1 MAGIVLEK
9 GKNIYNYGQPM
20 TALHMIT
27 NGKVEVTYPGG
38 SYSLGKGDVIGIG
51 EICSEIH
58 LLGYTTLEDTTIL
71 TYPLTSLDSL
81 NDILQKHPDV
91 ARLFCLSCFRQINI
105 LLNRSSI
112 SELNCSELY
121 RTLTDDIDTY
131 TSLCNRYRLPVRSLE
146 HFDELNAF
154 LGDDSPDIWLSGY
167 YMGLSRILASDNYRI
182 MVQES
187 DLSIGMLRKGSLDFR
202 RTYQSLEEQFH
213 YLQQI
218 GSFYFRESGND
229 LFDFYTSLFYKLGQD
244 NDDSKMVYDRIHH
257 MLSRAGDLSF
267 IDQELFTSRSQSFQ
281 SSLNLMGYGDSAASE
296 SVGDSEIPGKLAG
309 SLNTILDYAGSDPDT
324 VASFRQHVHAYKLLS
339 DRASQDQEVA
349 LLRKKLTEEFYQ
361 LYTLLFAKSLEQP
374 SMPMP
379 VKMFLYFGYV
389 DEELAGLKNAVTLY
403 RLAET
408 MTDHSDIGVYT
419 FYDWL
424 MAIYRG
430 KKSPSRNEFD
440 QDYSDY
446 IHKQKVGN
454 NITDAEFKA
463 LENNPMAKVN
473 YELQNMFRQVNKITF
488 GRITTFCPLFCA
500 DDVLKDL
507 ESSYVTVSRVS
518 QILEEIRRVDYT
530 AFYRES
536 LDMEH
541 LDAMGKETVHLEYL
555 PDIILMPNVG
565 IRGVMWQEIEGKRRN
580 SPGRMVFSIFH
591 LEDLKTTFTH
601 LTGEFRW
608 ELCKR
613 VQGNRWNDVSISS
626 LTSEY
631 FDYIQFYR
639 KNHDLSA
646 EAKEKV
652 KSSLQRAKN
661 SFKEMFVRDYMIWV
675 LFEGAG
681 SPRLNKVARQIMFTY
696 CPFPED
702 ICNTLAQNP
711 LYSELLERRKI
722 KVAQG
727 LHHLDVLT
735 KKLQNGN
742 TPVPETVAQERY
754 YISGCKDA

>member
-1 MAGIVLEK
+1 MIAVSTLT
-9 GKNIYNYGQPM
+9 KNV
-20 TALHMIT
+20 T
-27 NGKVEVTYPGG
+27 NGKTYESTVVKWSPQASFSYDMSENANIRFFYFG
-38 SYSLGKGDVIGIG
+38 SSQQPSTSQLMPVPDNTDPVNISLGNPYLNPYFSHRLRGMFRYSNKKNFISVNGFFGGNFVQDAITSATWYDDNSVKYNIPVNTKGTGN
-51 EICSEIH
+51 
-58 LLGYTTLEDTTIL
+58 
-71 TYPLTSLDSL
+71 LD
-81 NDILQKHPDV
+81 
-91 ARLFCLSCFRQINI
+91 ARVMANI
-105 LLNRSSI
+105 
-112 SELNCSELY
+112 
-121 RTLTDDIDTY
+121 
-131 TSLCNRYRLPVRSLE
+131 
-146 HFDELNAF
+146 
-154 LGDDSPDIWLSGY
+154 
-167 YMGLSRILASDNYRI
+167 
-182 MVQES
+182 
-187 DLSIGMLRKGSLDFR
+187 
-202 RTYQSLEEQFH
+202 
-213 YLQQI
+213 
-218 GSFYFRESGND
+218 
-229 LFDFYTSLFYKLGQD
+229 
-244 NDDSKMVYDRIHH
+244 
-257 MLSRAGDLSF
+257 
-267 IDQELFTSRSQSFQ
+267 
-281 SSLNLMGYGDSAASE
+281 
-296 SVGDSEIPGKLAG
+296 
-309 SLNTILDYAGSDPDT
+309 
-324 VASFRQHVHAYKLLS
+324 
-339 DRASQDQEVA
+339 
-349 LLRKKLTEEFYQ
+349 
-361 LYTLLFAKSLEQP
+361 
-374 SMPMP
+374 PMP

-389 DEELAGLKNAVTLY
+389 DEELAGLNNAVTLY
-403 RLAET
+403 RLAEN
-408 MTDHSDIGVYT
+408 MTDHSTVGVYT

-424 MAIYRG
+424 MAIFRG
-430 KKSPSRNEFD
+430 QKSPSRNEFD

-446 IHKQKVGN
+446 IHKQKVGG
-454 NITDAEFKA
+454 NITDAELKA

-473 YELQNMFRQVNKITF
+473 YELRNMFPQVNKITF

-507 ESSYVTVSRVS
+507 ESSYVTVSRVA

-541 LDAMGKETVHLEYL
+541 IDVMGKETIHLEYL

-613 VQGNRWNDVSISS
+613 VQGNRWNDVSTNS

-711 LYSELLERRKI
+711 LYSDLLDRRKI

-735 KKLQNGN
+735 RKLQNGN
-742 TPVPETVAQERY
+742 ILVPETVVQERY
-754 YISGCKDA
+754 YISGSKKA

>member
-1 MAGIVLEK
+1 
-9 GKNIYNYGQPM
+9 
-20 TALHMIT
+20 
-27 NGKVEVTYPGG
+27 
-38 SYSLGKGDVIGIG
+38 
-51 EICSEIH
+51 
-58 LLGYTTLEDTTIL
+58 
-71 TYPLTSLDSL
+71 
-81 NDILQKHPDV
+81 
-91 ARLFCLSCFRQINI
+91 
-105 LLNRSSI
+105 
-112 SELNCSELY
+112 
-121 RTLTDDIDTY
+121 
-131 TSLCNRYRLPVRSLE
+131 
-146 HFDELNAF
+146 
-154 LGDDSPDIWLSGY
+154 
-167 YMGLSRILASDNYRI
+167 
-182 MVQES
+182 
-187 DLSIGMLRKGSLDFR
+187 MLRKGSLDFR

-213 YLQQI
+213 YLQQV

-244 NDDSKMVYDRIHH
+244 NEDSKAVYDRIHR
-257 MLSRAGDLSF
+257 MLSKAGDLSF
-267 IDQELFTSRSQSFQ
+267 IDQELFASRSQTFQ
-281 SSLNLMGYGDSAASE
+281 SSLNLMESKDSAEAGS
-296 SVGDSEIPGKLAG
+296 SGDSEILGKLAG
-309 SLNTILDYAGSDPDT
+309 SLNTILDYAGSDLDT
-324 VASFRQHVHAYKLLS
+324 VTSFRQHVHAYKLLS
-339 DRASQDQEVA
+339 DRASQDQDVA
-349 LLRKKLTEEFYQ
+349 LLRRQLTEEFYL
-361 LYTLLFAKSLEQP
+361 LYSLLFTQTLEQP
-374 SMPMP
+374 NIPMP

-403 RLAET
+403 RMAEA
-408 MTDHSDIGVYT
+408 MSDHSDIGVYT

-424 MAIYRG
+424 MAIFRG

-446 IHKQKVGN
+446 IHKQKVGG
-454 NITDAEFKA
+454 NITDAELKA

-473 YELQNMFRQVNKITF
+473 YELRNMFPQVNKITF

-541 LDAMGKETVHLEYL
+541 IDVMGKETIHLEYL

-639 KNHDLSA
+639 KNHDLST

-711 LYSELLERRKI
+711 LYADLLDRRKI

-735 KKLQNGN
+735 RKLQNGN
-742 TPVPETVAQERY
+742 IPVPETVAQERY
-754 YISGCKDA
+754 YLIGSKKA

>member
-9 GKNIYNYGQPM
+9 DKNIYSYGQPM
-20 TALHMIT
+20 TALHLIT
-27 NGKVEVTYPGG
+27 NGKVNVSYPGG
-38 SYSLGKGDVIGIG
+38 SYQLGKGDVIGIC

-58 LLGYTTLEDTTIL
+58 LLGYTTAEDTTIL
-71 TYPLTSLDSL
+71 TYPLTNLDSL

-91 ARLFCLSCFRQINI
+91 ARLFLLSCFRQINI

-112 SELNCSELY
+112 SEMNCSEIY
-121 RTLTDDIDTY
+121 RTLADDIATY
-131 TSLCNRYRLPVRSLE
+131 HSLCTRYRLPIRSLE

-154 LGDDSPDIWLSGY
+154 LGDDSPDIWLNGY
-167 YMGLSRILASDNYRI
+167 YMGLNRILASDNYKI
-182 MVQES
+182 LVQES

-213 YLQQI
+213 YMQQV
-218 GSFYFRESGND
+218 GSFYFHESGND
-229 LFDFYTSLFYKLGQD
+229 LFDFYTSLYYKLGAD
-244 NDDSKMVYDRIHH
+244 NEDSKIVYDRIHH
-257 MLSRAGDLSF
+257 MLSREKELSF
-267 IDQELFTSRSQSFQ
+267 IDPELFASRSMSFQ
-281 SSLNLMGYGDSAASE
+281 NSLNLMESSDSTDTGSDNNGE
-296 SVGDSEIPGKLAG
+296 VIGKLAG
-309 SLNTILDYAGSDPDT
+309 SLNTILEYAGSDLDT
-324 VASFRQHVHAYKLLS
+324 LSSFRQHVHAYKLLS
-339 DRASQDQEVA
+339 DRASQDQEVT
-349 LLRKKLTEEFYQ
+349 LLRKQLTEEFYL
-361 LYTLLFAKSLEQP
+361 LYSLLFTQTLTQP
-374 SMPMP
+374 NIPMP
-379 VKMFLYFGYV
+379 VRMFLYFGYV
-389 DEELAGLKNAVTLY
+389 DEELAGLKNAVSLY
-403 RLAET
+403 HLAET
-408 MTDHSDIGVYT
+408 ISDHSEAGVYT

-430 KKSPSRNEFD
+430 KKLPSRNEFD

-446 IHKQKVGN
+446 IHKQKVGG
-454 NITDAEFKA
+454 NITDAELKA

-473 YELQNMFRQVNKITF
+473 YELRNMFPQVNKITF

-507 ESSYVTVSRVS
+507 ESSYVTVSRIS
-518 QILEEIRRVDYT
+518 QILQDIRRVDYT

-541 LDAMGKETVHLEYL
+541 LETMGKEMIHVEYL

-613 VQGNRWNDVSISS
+613 IQGNRWNDVSINS

-702 ICNTLAQNP
+702 ICTTLAQNP
-711 LYSELLERRKI
+711 LYADLLDRRRI

-735 KKLQNGN
+735 RKLQNGN
-742 TPVPETVAQERY
+742 IPVPETVTQERY
-754 YISGCKDA
+754 YLSGSKNS